1 MRRSLIAIP
10 VAVGVAVGVAGASG
24 AFSSGNDGVR
34 SAAVAASSTAAPTM
48 TKTMAMPAAAS
59 ATSGSLRLE
68 LHQTVVKVKIM
79 NFAFAP
85 ARIAV
90 SPGTRI
96 VWTNEDSDPHT
107 VTTDLPG
114 FSSPALDTGQTFAQV
129 LPKTGTFAYHCTI
142 HPFMHGT
149 VVVER

>member
-1 MRRSLIAIP
+1 MPMPMPTTSAS
-10 VAVGVAVGVAGASG
+10 ASG
-24 AFSSGNDGVR
+24 R
-34 SAAVAASSTAAPTM
+34 
-48 TKTMAMPAAAS
+48 
-59 ATSGSLRLE
+59 LRVE
-68 LHQTVVKVKIM
+68 LHQRVVDVKIM
-79 NFAFAP
+79 NFAFMP
-85 ARIAV
+85 ARVEV
-90 SPGTRI
+90 SPGTRV